1 MEPELDT
8 IYRSPVDR
16 KYSGSMVAVTFFQT
30 QRPVDSYCR
39 RLPRMRL
46 GRGNSYNIAHIG
58 DTVDQMAKAGSFDT
72 IVITYKNQWF
82 LHC

>member
-30 QRPVDSYCR
+30 QRPVFSYCR

-82 LHC
+82 RHC

>member
-16 KYSGSMVAVTFFQT
+16 KYSSSMVAVTFFQT

-58 DTVDQMAKAGSFDT
+58 DTVDKMAKAGSFDT

-82 LHC
+82 RHC

>member
-8 IYRSPVDR
+8 IYRSPVNR

-58 DTVDQMAKAGSFDT
+58 DTVDKMAKAGSFDT

-82 LHC
+82 RHC

>member
-16 KYSGSMVAVTFFQT
+16 IYFGPMIAVTFFQT
-30 QRPVDSYCR
+30 QRPVDGYCR

-46 GRGNSYNIAHIG
+46 SRGNSYDIAQIG
-58 DTVDQMAKAGSFDT
+58 DTVDQMAKSGSFDAV
-72 IVITYKNQWF
+72 IITYENQWF
-82 LHC
+82 RHC

>member
-16 KYSGSMVAVTFFQT
+16 KYSGSMVVVTFFQT

-82 LHC
+82 RHC

>member
-1 MEPELDT
+1 
-8 IYRSPVDR
+8 
-16 KYSGSMVAVTFFQT
+16 MVAVTFFQT
-30 QRPVDSYCR
+30 QKPVDSYCR

-58 DTVDQMAKAGSFDT
+58 DTVDKMAKAGSFDT

-82 LHC
+82 RHC